1 MHKIQHMLEE
11 DYKKKNLLMFSAF
24 SISLVLALLKSIA
37 SKEMSTILLF
47 SAEIFTF
54 VLAYVI
60 FQKVLKKYV
69 VFPYISVILVNLFTM
84 TGIFIAGGGWTVIL
98 VTIFLAIFSVV
109 QFNKKIFAIGYSLG
123 LATLILTLIFGTK
136 ETESIAANIPTI
148 FLTYLL
154 SGLILI
160 VLIHLNS
167 STAREIKNLIL
178 AAEEN
183 AEEQKLQKEKLQVRV
198 QSILQGVTDTNERIQ
213 NNLIAQNEMRAG
225 LNEVSAGSLQQ
236 SEQITNISTNA
247 SLSREVMHKLQ
258 GLMNEL
264 SLEAKQTKEVT
275 SSGEEK
281 VSLFNRDVQE
291 IHSFISDLNH
301 TFYQLSEKIE
311 ETNSFSDTIKQ
322 ISEQTNLLALNA
334 SIEAARAGEAGKG
347 FSVVAEEIRKLAET
361 TNRTAE
367 SITKN
372 LIQVSKDNSAT
383 LNKMEISEKKVTS
396 MLDSSAH
403 IVQYF
408 EQLTSIF
415 QKITMNLQ
423 ETEKISLHV
432 VNTGTEV
439 EQSTAEL
446 AAILEEA
453 SANLEEMNATVENL
467 TDDNRK
473 IAVAMANTTQSANEI
488 LEDR

>member
-1 MHKIQHMLEE
+1 MHRIQHMLEE

-24 SISLVLALLKSIA
+24 SISLVLALFNSIA

-47 SAEIFTF
+47 SAEIITF
-54 VLAYVI
+54 VLAFVI
-60 FQKVLKKYV
+60 FQKILKKYV

-84 TGIFIAGGGWTVIL
+84 AGIFIADGGWTVIL

-123 LATLILTLIFGTK
+123 FATLILTLMFGTK
-136 ETESIAANIPTI
+136 DVESIAENIPTI

-154 SGLILI
+154 SGLILS

-167 STAREIKNLIL
+167 STAKQIKSLIL

-183 AEEQKLQKEKLQVRV
+183 AEEQKIQKEKLQVRV

-247 SLSREVMHKLQ
+247 TLSREVMNKLQ

-301 TFYQLSEKIE
+301 TFYQLSVKIE

-372 LIQVSKDNSAT
+372 LIQVSKDNGAT
-383 LNKMEISEKKVTS
+383 LKKMEISEKKVTG

-415 QKITMNLQ
+415 QKITTNLE
-423 ETEKISLHV
+423 ETEKISVHV
-432 VNTGTEV
+432 VSSGTEV

-473 IAVAMANTTQSANEI
+473 IADAMAETTQSANDI
-488 LEDR
+488 LQDR

>member
-1 MHKIQHMLEE
+1 MHKIQQMMEE

-24 SISLVLALLKSIA
+24 SISLVLALFKSIA
-37 SKEMSTILLF
+37 SKEISTIILF

-54 VLAYVI
+54 VLVYVI
-60 FQKVLKKYV
+60 FQKVLKKYI
-69 VFPYISVILVNLFTM
+69 VFPYISVVLVNLFTM
-84 TGIFIAGGGWTVIL
+84 TGIFVAGGGWAVIL

-109 QFNKKIFAIGYSLG
+109 QFNKIIFALGYGLG
-123 LATLILTLIFGTK
+123 FATLVLTLLFGTK
-136 ETESIAANIPTI
+136 ETESIAANVPTI

-167 STAREIKNLIL
+167 STAKQIKSLIL
-178 AAEEN
+178 ASEAN
-183 AEEQKLQKEKLQVRV
+183 AEEQMKQKEKLQLRV

-213 NNLIAQNEMRAG
+213 NNLIAQNEMKAG

-247 SLSREVMHKLQ
+247 SFSREVMNKLQ
-258 GLMNEL
+258 ELMNDL
-264 SLEAKQTKEVT
+264 SVEAKQTKQVT

-281 VSLFNRDVQE
+281 VSLFNRNVQE

-301 TFYQLSEKIE
+301 TFYQLSLKIE

-372 LIQVSKDNSAT
+372 LIQVTKDNGST
-383 LNKMEISEKKVTS
+383 LKKMEISEKKVTG

-408 EQLTSIF
+408 EQLTSAF
-415 QKITMNLQ
+415 QKIMDNLE
-423 ETEKISLHV
+423 ETEKISHNV
-432 VNTGTEV
+432 VLTGTEV

-453 SANLEEMNATVENL
+453 SASLEEMNAAVENL
-467 TDDNRK
+467 TDDNKK
-473 IAVAMANTTQSANEI
+473 IADAMAKTTQSANEI
-488 LEDR
+488 LQDQ